1 MKNRL
6 QSRFGWSFL
15 ALAALAA
22 TASGCKSTGFSM
34 PGKNM
39 FSWNR
44 APDAETLAGNNKV
57 PTLPESPSA
66 KYDPSAIA
74 SLGSKP
80 ASTPASSSY
89 GVGNTQP

>member
-15 ALAALAA
+15 ALVALTA

-44 APDAETLAGNNKV
+44 APDAETLAGKDKGPN
-57 PTLPESPSA
+57 LPESPA
-66 KYDPSAIA
+66 VKYDPSRHCI
-74 SLGSKP
+74 LGKANRQCS
-80 ASTPASSSY
+80 
-89 GVGNTQP
+89 GG